1 VIKLVEQHDF
11 VSFYK
16 NEIIERENY
25 FYPPFYKLITVT
37 LKHKDEPMVEK
48 AAFELA
54 KSLREVFKERVLG
67 PEFPI
72 IKRIQNQFLK
82 EIKLKIERTA
92 PDKKVKERIA
102 TILNE
107 FYSKPRNK
115 AIKVAVDVDPL

>member
-1 VIKLVEQHDF
+1 VEQHDF

-25 FYPPFYKLITVT
+25 FYPPFYKLITLT
-37 LKHKDEPMVEK
+37 LKHKEESVVEK
-48 AAFELA
+48 AGFELA
-54 KSLREVFKERVLG
+54 NSLRETFKERVLG

-102 TILNE
+102 TIIDE
-107 FYSKPRNK
+107 FYLIPSNK
-115 AIKVAVDVDPL
+115 VVKIAIDIDPL